1 MLNFVNSKKCWT
13 KKKIWGGGD
22 LQFSSVGVQ
31 VTTGC
36 VATKQQPRFESKV
49 QVQVIIKLD
58 YYI

>member
-13 KKKIWGGGD
+13 KKKICGGG

>member
-1 MLNFVNSKKCWT
+1 MLDE
-13 KKKIWGGGD
+13 KKKYGGG

-36 VATKQQPRFESKV
+36 VAPKQQPRFESKV

>member
-1 MLNFVNSKKCWT
+1 M
-13 KKKIWGGGD
+13 WGGG

>member
-13 KKKIWGGGD
+13 KKKYGGGG

-49 QVQVIIKLD
+49 QVQVIIKFD

>member
-1 MLNFVNSKKCWT
+1 MLDKKKKNT
-13 KKKIWGGGD
+13 KKNKGGGGG

>member
-1 MLNFVNSKKCWT
+1 MLDEKKNM
-13 KKKIWGGGD
+13 GGGGG